1 MKACFQ
7 DCCTAVLRRPT
18 ECGSKETLFPD
29 SQNALAATRKEEFY
43 EHQSFMKFIDFQWDK
58 SIQLNVLQLIVTK
71 SKRGS
76 QVEAAAL
83 RIIGCGELAHA
94 SRLLMTPGL
103 ATASEQ
109 TAKKLVVKHPSRV
122 TELNVSLLAD
132 HEPTVLS
139 KKYL

>member
-18 ECGSKETLFPD
+18 ECGSMEALFHD

-43 EHQSFMKFIDFQWDK
+43 EHQSYFMKFIDFQWNK
-58 SIQLNVLQLIVTK
+58 SIQLNVLQLILTK

-76 QVEAAAL
+76 QVEAGAL
-83 RIIGCGELAHA
+83 RIIGCGELACA
-94 SRLLMTPGL
+94 SRLLMTPDL

-109 TAKKLVVKHPSRV
+109 TAKKLAAKHPSRV
-122 TELNVSLLAD
+122 
-132 HEPTVLS
+132 H
-139 KKYL
+139 